1 MVAEGAVSARELTE
15 EAVRRAEAT
24 RGTVNAFRW
33 VRAEEALRE
42 ADEADRL
49 RAAGERRPLLGV
61 PVAVKD
67 DMDVAG
73 LPTAFGCRGE
83 FPARRADGEAVR
95 RLRAAG
101 AVIVGKTNTPEL
113 GQWPMTE
120 GPGFGV
126 TRNPWDLG
134 RTPGGSSGGSAAA
147 VAAGIV
153 AGALGS
159 DGAGSV
165 RIPAAWTHLIG
176 VKPQRGRVPT
186 WPEHGMFNGLT
197 CYGVLARSV
206 ADAALLLDVVGDG
219 PPVAVER
226 PRRLRIAL
234 SLRPAYAAVRHRLE
248 PVVRAATER
257 TAARLE
263 ALGHEVVREEPRYGP
278 VGPAFV
284 PRAMG
289 GVREWAR
296 RVPDPGLLDP
306 RTRQNARGG
315 ALLGGAVL
323 RLARAAERPLRAR
336 VGELF
341 GRYDVLLT
349 PTTAAPP
356 LPVGALDGLSG
367 RETDAAMIRACP
379 YTFPWNVLGW
389 PAVSVPAGLTAGGLP
404 LGAQLLGPAGSE
416 ALLLS
421 LAGQLEE
428 RERWFERRPPVAG
441 PAVGGPA
448 AAGSAP
454 GVTEPGCPAPPSLP

>member
-1 MVAEGAVSARELTE
+1 MTGLVEQVRLVAEGAVSSRELTE
-15 EAVRRAEAT
+15 AALRRIEGT
-24 RGTVNAFRW
+24 RDALNAFRW

-42 ADEADRL
+42 ADAADRL
-49 RAAGERRPLLGV
+49 RAAGERRALLGV

-83 FPARRADGEAVR
+83 FPAKEADGAVVR

-126 TRNPWDLG
+126 TRNPWDPG

-165 RIPAAWTHLIG
+165 RIPAAWTHLVG

-186 WPEHGMFNGLT
+186 WPEREVFNGLT
-197 CYGVLARSV
+197 CHGVLARSV
-206 ADAALLLDVVGDG
+206 ADAALLLG
-219 PPVAVER
+219 VAAAEPFGVRE

-248 PVVRAATER
+248 PAARAAVER
-257 TAARLE
+257 TAACLAE
-263 ALGHEVVREEPRYGP
+263 LGHEVVAEEPRYGL

-289 GVREWAR
+289 GVRELAR

-306 RTRQNARGG
+306 RTRQNVRGG
-315 ALLGGAVL
+315 TLLGGPVL

-336 VGELF
+336 LGELF

-356 LPVGALDGLSG
+356 LPVGALDGLSA
-367 RETDAAMIRACP
+367 RETDSAMITACP
-379 YTFPWNVLGW
+379 YTWPWNVLGW
-389 PAVSVPAGLTAGGLP
+389 PAVNVPAGLTAGGLP

-421 LAGQLEE
+421 LAGQLEAE
-428 RERWFERRPPVAG
+428 ERWFERWPTGHEPALSAG
-441 PAVGGPA
+441 
-448 AAGSAP
+448 
-454 GVTEPGCPAPPSLP
+454 

>member
-1 MVAEGAVSARELTE
+1 MTGLVDQARQVAEGEVSARELTE
-15 EAVRRAEAT
+15 AALDAAERT
-24 RGTVNAFRW
+24 RDTLNAFRW

-73 LPTAFGCRGE
+73 LPTAFGCAGE
-83 FPARRADGEAVR
+83 FPPRTADGAAVQ

-120 GPGFGV
+120 GPAFGV
-126 TRNPWDLG
+126 TRNPWNPG
-134 RTPGGSSGGSAAA
+134 HTPGGSSGGSAAA

-165 RIPAAWTHLIG
+165 RIPAAWTHLVG

-186 WPEHGMFNGLT
+186 WPERELFNGLT
-197 CYGVLARSV
+197 CHGVLTRSV
-206 ADAALLLDVVGDG
+206 ADAALLLGVVGG
-219 PPVAVER
+219 PPVDVHK

-248 PVVRAATER
+248 PAVRAATER
-257 TAARLE
+257 TAEQLE
-263 ALGHEVVREEPRYGP
+263 ALGHEIVPEDPRYGP

-284 PRAMG
+284 PRAMA
-289 GVREWAR
+289 GVRELAL
-296 RVPDPGLLDP
+296 RVPDPRLLDP
-306 RTRQNARGG
+306 RTHRSVRGG
-315 ALLGGAVL
+315 RLLGGGIL

-336 VGELF
+336 LGELF

-356 LPVGALDGLSG
+356 LPVGALDGLSAHG
-367 RETDAAMIRACP
+367 TDTAMITACP
-379 YTFPWNVLGW
+379 YTWPWNVLGW
-389 PAVSVPAGLTAGGLP
+389 PAVNVPAGLTAGGLP

-416 ALLLS
+416 PLLLS
-421 LAGQLEE
+421 LAGQLEAE
-428 RERWFERRPPVAG
+428 ARWFERW
-441 PAVGGPA
+441 PAQGL
-448 AAGSAP
+448 
-454 GVTEPGCPAPPSLP
+454 TEPGRPAPPSLP

>member
-1 MVAEGAVSARELTE
+1 MAEGEVSARELTE
-15 EAVRRAEAT
+15 GALRRIEAT
-24 RGTVNAFRW
+24 QGTVNAFRW

-49 RAAGERRPLLGV
+49 RAAGERRALLGV

-73 LPTAFGCRGE
+73 LPTAFGCAGE
-83 FPARRADGEAVR
+83 FPVKGVDGEAVR

-120 GPGFGV
+120 GPAFGA

-165 RIPAAWTHLIG
+165 RIPAAWTHLVGI
-176 VKPQRGRVPT
+176 KPQRGRVPT
-186 WPEHGMFNGLT
+186 WPDGEVFHGLT
-197 CYGVLARSV
+197 CHGVLARSV
-206 ADAALLLDVVGDG
+206 ADAALLLGVVGG
-219 PPVAVER
+219 PPVEVR
-226 PRRLRIAL
+226 TPRRLRIAL

-248 PVVRAATER
+248 PAARAAVER
-257 TAARLE
+257 TAEQLE
-263 ALGHEVVREEPRYGP
+263 ALGHEVVAEEARYGP

-289 GVREWAR
+289 GVRELAR

-306 RTRQNARGG
+306 RTHQNVRGG
-315 ALLGGAVL
+315 LLLGGAVL

-336 VGELF
+336 MGELF

-356 LPVGALDGLSG
+356 LRIGALDGLSA
-367 RETDAAMIRACP
+367 RETDSAMITACP
-379 YTFPWNVLGW
+379 YTWPWNVLGW
-389 PAVSVPAGLTAGGLP
+389 PAMNVPAGLTAGGLP

-421 LAGQLEE
+421 LAGQLEGE
-428 RERWFERRPPVAG
+428 DRWFERWPAG
-441 PAVGGPA
+441 
-448 AAGSAP
+448 